1 MGAPQIIIIVLYS
14 ISLCIAANQHGK
26 TIERK
31 HNFWVSLIAIGI
43 EVGLLIWGGFFW

>member
-31 HNFWVSLIAIGI
+31 DNFWISLVSIGI
-43 EVGLLIWGGFFW
+43 IVGLLIWGGFFW